1 MQLYKLVSSPTKLTT
16 TAGEA
21 ISLEAADSDSRDNK
35 ELAASLHR
43 YKETIALLGRT
54 VQELSQVTTQLSFF
68 SPYTKNNTS
77 DSYKHHSFIFPP
89 TVAYYYQ
96 EVNDTVEERV
106 VLEYQLEQLKTIGH
120 SDLSD

>member
-1 MQLYKLVSSPTKLTT
+1 VPSSLPSLPPRASPFNKN
-16 TAGEA
+16 AGEA
-21 ISLEAADSDSRDNK
+21 GGLEGAESCGRDSK

-54 VQELSQVTTQLSFF
+54 VQELS
-68 SPYTKNNTS
+68 
-77 DSYKHHSFIFPP
+77 
-89 TVAYYYQ
+89 Q

>member
-1 MQLYKLVSSPTKLTT
+1 M

-21 ISLEAADSDSRDNK
+21 GGLEGAESCGRDSK